1 MGSIRVSAE
10 GRVEAPA
17 ETVFGYLADMRGHRP
32 RFLPPAFSG
41 FQVESG
47 GVGAGT
53 ITRFTVNAGGH
64 RRVYRMRVTE
74 PEPGRVLVESD
85 TNSSLVTTTTVTPDG
100 SASRVRISTT
110 WDGAAGAGGFFER
123 LFAPRVMQGIYA
135 DALERLLRAVRPGW
149 RPRQVHWVSGRDHR
163 GRPGDKRA
171 SRCGGACAPA
181 GECSGL
187 RQDRVRAGRLPRY
200 RGSGQVNRTSDGV
213 ASRL

>member
-1 MGSIRVSAE
+1 M
-10 GRVEAPA
+10 EAPA

-110 WDGAAGAGGFFER
+110 WDGAAGAGGFER

-135 DALERLLRAVRPGW
+135 DALERLNAYA
-149 RPRQVHWVSGRDHR
+149 RDHA
-163 GRPGDKRA
+163 GTGSSQPG
-171 SRCGGACAPA
+171 
-181 GECSGL
+181 
-187 RQDRVRAGRLPRY
+187 
-200 RGSGQVNRTSDGV
+200 T
-213 ASRL
+213 